1 MSKLWTR
8 VASIA
13 EAKEAA
19 AKEAAAE
26 EARIAEHLGPDY
38 VRPTRMSP
46 FRIGFLGG
54 AGLLLA
60 YMTYLSLDTIRGT
73 LILIAIASVLAI
85 GLDPL
90 VSVLIRVGIRRGWAV
105 LMIMIGLIA
114 VLFGAGYAIVPPIVS
129 EVSQFVV
136 KLPETLTNLQQNS
149 TIKSLDEKFGFID
162 QIKNS
167 NVLKDLAPGA
177 ADGIVNA
184 GFTVAGIAFDLFV
197 ILILTM
203 YILAGFPRIKQAAWR
218 LAPASRRHRV
228 SELGEGILK
237 QMGGYLG
244 GATLIAIQAGLVAGV
259 FAWIVGMPYPF
270 AIALGAAVLDFVPVI
285 GPIIVGVSMMLIGFT
300 QSVTIGI
307 VAAGFYLIQH
317 LFEAY
322 WLYPK
327 VMKRRVNISTG
338 SVVVAILIGGALL
351 GVVGALLAV
360 PIAAAVQLMVREVV
374 FPVQDAS

>member
-1 MSKLWTR
+1 MSRLWTR
-8 VASIA
+8 PASVS
-13 EAKEAA
+13 E

-26 EARIAEHLGPDY
+26 EAKVAETLGAEY
-38 VRPTRMSP
+38 VRPARISP
-46 FRIGFLGG
+46 FRVGFLGG

-60 YMTYLSLDTIRGT
+60 YMAYLSLDTIRGT
-73 LILIAIASVLAI
+73 LILIAIAGVLAI

-90 VSVLIRVGIRRGWAV
+90 VSLLMRVGLKRGWAV
-105 LMIMIGLIA
+105 LSIMVGLIA

-129 EVSQFVV
+129 EVSQFIVN
-136 KLPETLTNLQQNS
+136 LPTTLTNLQQNS
-149 TIKSLDEKFGFID
+149 TIKSLDEKFGFINE
-162 QIKNS
+162 IKNS
-167 NVLKDLAPGA
+167 NVLKELAPGA
-177 ADGIVNA
+177 ADGIVSA
-184 GFTVAGIAFDLFV
+184 GFTVAGIAFDLF
-197 ILILTM
+197 IIIILTM

-218 LAPASRRHRV
+218 LAPASRRHRIA
-228 SELGEGILK
+228 ELGEGILK

-259 FAWIVGMPYPF
+259 FAWIVGLPYPF
-270 AIALGAAVLDFVPVI
+270 AIALGAAVLDFIPVI

-327 VMKRRVNISTG
+327 VMRRRVNISTG

-360 PIAAAVQLMVREVV
+360 PIAAAIQLIVREVV